1 MSEQLTIKRTNSG
14 DADFQL
20 LIMHLD
26 HELWNEL
33 KEDQATYD
41 QYNKVPDLN
50 TALVIYENEK
60 PVAVG
65 CFKKYSDDTVE
76 IKRMFVEKEHR
87 GKGLSKLVLKELE
100 DWAIESGFH
109 HAILETSVHFKV
121 ARGLYMDAG
130 YVITENYEQY
140 KGLDESV
147 CMKKE
152 LNPQPLKG
160 SYGKQN
166 ESGDIN
172 SPFKGLSSIEYFDFE
187 EDFVEKNIRCIPMIV
202 RFKMDKAGI
211 KLKLAEWS
219 QFSVEERIELAKKSC
234 SNEVET
240 KQYNDYLAGLIK
252 RHTSKEAT
260 GLAIDQQP
268 GWANLDK
275 VPDLLEEKLREFGL
289 YISVEQWAG
298 LTNLQR
304 FALLKL
310 CKQGHESKNF
320 PKALKE
326 FDLI

>member
-33 KEDQATYD
+33 KDDQATYD

-60 PVAVG
+60 PVAIG

-100 DWAIESGFH
+100 NWAIESGFH

-130 YVITENYEQY
+130 YAITENYDQY

-152 LNPQPLKG
+152 LIKKT
-160 SYGKQN
+160 SA
-166 ESGDIN
+166 SV
-172 SPFKGLSSIEYFDFE
+172 FKDVADIEYFNFE

-219 QFSVEERIELAKKSC
+219 RFSVEERIELAKKSC

-240 KQYNDYLAGLIK
+240 IQYNNYLAGLIK
-252 RHTSKEAT
+252 RYTSKEAT

-275 VPDLLEEKLREFGL
+275 VPDLLEEKLREFDL

-310 CKQGHESKNF
+310 CKEGHESKNF